1 MSQDTIYEN
10 EWVGVEDPSLTG
22 DEVAEVQDTVDQLN
36 TLEDKVGDTDDV
48 ATLEAY
54 SYAFKLINHYND
66 FIYNVNSLENFTDL
80 NSKKNNILSM
90 ITNRKEM
97 LKNNL
102 AIAIED
108 YVKNAPSEIANAV
121 EKYNKTVDD
130 LKELEKELKAGE
142 NRVVVVN
149 NMRLWEMFHV
159 DGKFQRDGNKVID
172 KEITNLSEIAD
183 GLLKLINDAKNDPSK
198 TESNILIK
206 LWRKVF
212 KNNVYHLMFNR
223 DFIIDDSTIK
233 IISKDVDKPQFE
245 TNDTAKIVATAVVS
259 IAAFALV
266 PVTGGTIMAA
276 IPGVAGGLAGLIAG
290 YLFGK
295 SQETTDRDLVSLKA
309 LVRKI
314 DGMDTIIDSLCKV
327 INEVSSTNLPDT
339 FKTNII
345 SSCNT
350 LINHVTEITYGIT
363 ILLTKLEN
371 KKK

>member
-22 DEVAEVQDTVDQLN
+22 DEVAEVQDTVDQLDM
-36 TLEDKVGDTDDV
+36 LEDKVEDTDDV
-48 ATLEAY
+48 SSLEAY

-66 FIYNVNSLENFTDL
+66 FKCNVNSLENFTDL
-80 NSKKNNILSM
+80 NNKKNNLLAI
-90 ITNRKEM
+90 ITDRKKM

-102 AIAIED
+102 NVAIED
-108 YVKNAPSEIANAV
+108 YIKNAPVEISDAV

-149 NMRLWEMFHV
+149 NMRLWDMFHV
-159 DGKFQRDGNKVID
+159 DGEFQRDGNKVID
-172 KEITNLSEIAD
+172 KEITNLNAIVT
-183 GLLKLINDAKNDPSK
+183 GLLKLINDAKNNPSK
-198 TESNILIK
+198 TESNILVK

-223 DFIIDDSTIK
+223 DFTINDSSIK
-233 IISKDVDKPQFE
+233 IDAKDVDKPKFE
-245 TNDTAKIVATAVVS
+245 TNDTAKIVTTAAVTLATCVIVPLTGVVLAVG
-259 IAAFALV
+259 A
-266 PVTGGTIMAA
+266 GTI
-276 IPGVAGGLAGLIAG
+276 GGLAGQLAG

-314 DGMDTIIDSLCKV
+314 DGMDTIINSLCKV
-327 INEVSSTNLPDT
+327 INEVSSADLPDT

-350 LINHVTEITYGIT
+350 LINHITEITYGIT
-363 ILLTKLEN
+363 ILLTKLES